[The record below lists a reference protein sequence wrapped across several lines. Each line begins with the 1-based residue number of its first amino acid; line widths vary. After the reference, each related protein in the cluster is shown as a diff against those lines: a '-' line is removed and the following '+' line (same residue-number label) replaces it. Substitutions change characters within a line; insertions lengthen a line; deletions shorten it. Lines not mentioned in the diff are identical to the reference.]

1 MPDGMNGEIT
11 VDGTVYSDTVQT
23 VLSGSN
29 VILHAGATTG
39 WTDDYLWDN
48 GKTTSSVTIPNINS
62 SRIYT
67 CQYANQSGAVS
78 ENHFHLN
85 VIEALQFIAI
95 DNNEN
100 ETNEVQ
106 VLPGTAV
113 KLRLVISATGNANDV
128 VWQDGSTGLTYD
140 IPSVEKDMEVSAS
153 YHGETYTFH
162 ILIKATDYG
171 YYEMLTAEKGY
182 KLVTS
187 ANELSTMS
195 DDCYFVLASDQA
207 DLLVGLKD
215 APKNGNKALF
225 FQTPAEPLNDLS
237 KVFTIESYGD
247 AYCLRNIDYDGLLLQ
262 TEWDRPDQLRTHD
275 QPLACE
281 WTRLLLHYTDG

>member
-1 MPDGMNGEIT
+1 M
-11 VDGTVYSDTVQT
+11 
-23 VLSGSN
+23 
-29 VILHAGATTG
+29 
-39 WTDDYLWDN
+39 
-48 GKTTSSVTIPNINS
+48 TIPHINS

-85 VIEALQFIAI
+85 VVEALQFIAI

-171 YYEMLTAEKGY
+171 YYEMLTVEKGY